1 MRKITYLLSSFLLI
15 LTGFTSC
22 NEDPVNATE
31 QTNNVAWI
39 KVKNID
45 GGVLYMKQDETFAI
59 SVLMFPEEAID
70 KDKYSFQFRSS
81 NDQVATVN
89 EEGIITAI
97 GGGEATISVIPSHNE
112 KLGFSFKA
120 QIKATPNILL
130 SDEIKEGISI
140 EIDEN
145 STEHTLYDLSAQ
157 LKVVP
162 EESADKTLTYNID
175 NESIATIDANGIISP
190 LSVGETTITVSWEA
204 EEKTITIPL
213 TIEAMKVGPLDRTG
227 WMVTDLNDA
236 TNSSGE
242 KLIDGDPNT
251 GYKLTNKK
259 EEIVSG
265 FTINKTNSQS
275 FFAIQIEQNTSKKAY
290 IIQFDLFGSDN
301 GENWQIIKREITID
315 EANKE
320 NNTIQLEKSY
330 TYQYIKI
337 EITHIGNKDRNFD
350 IKELNLI
357 GNKE

>member
-15 LTGFTSC
+15 LTGVTGC

-45 GGVLYMKQDETFAI
+45 GGVLYMNQDEIFAI

-70 KDKYSFQFRSS
+70 KDEYSFQFRSS

-145 STEHTLYDLSAQ
+145 STEHTPYDLSAQ

-162 EESADKTLTYNID
+162 EESADKILTYSID
-175 NESIATIDANGIISP
+175 NENIAIIDANGIIFP

-204 EEKTITIPL
+204 EEKTITMPL
-213 TIEAMKVGPLDRTG
+213 TIEAMKVGPLDRTS
-227 WMVTDLNDA
+227 WMVTDCNNAENDK
-236 TNSSGE
+236 TIY
-242 KLIDGDPNT
+242 LTDGDN
-251 GYKLTNKK
+251 LTNFNLKNNK
-259 EEIVSG
+259 NEEIKAA
-265 FTINKTNSQS
+265 FIINRNNQLPFHTIFIDQTGCSKSKIKGANIYGGNDNQTWDLITN
-275 FFAIQIEQNTSKKAY
+275 
-290 IIQFDLFGSDN
+290 
-301 GENWQIIKREITID
+301 
-315 EANKE
+315 
-320 NNTIQLEKSY
+320 IQLEGTENIYQTPLNELY
-330 TYQYIKI
+330 TYQYIKV
-337 EITHIGNKDRNFD
+337 EIIKLNKDNAGTVQMSEF
-350 IKELNLI
+350 ILI

>member
-1 MRKITYLLSSFLLI
+1 M
-15 LTGFTSC
+15 
-22 NEDPVNATE
+22 
-31 QTNNVAWI
+31 
-39 KVKNID
+39 
-45 GGVLYMKQDETFAI
+45 
-59 SVLMFPEEAID
+59 
-70 KDKYSFQFRSS
+70 
-81 NDQVATVN
+81 
-89 EEGIITAI
+89 
-97 GGGEATISVIPSHNE
+97 
-112 KLGFSFKA
+112 
-120 QIKATPNILL
+120 
-130 SDEIKEGISI
+130 
-140 EIDEN
+140 
-145 STEHTLYDLSAQ
+145 SAQ

-227 WMVTDLNDA
+227 WVVTDLNDA

>member
-45 GGVLYMKQDETFAI
+45 GGVLYMKQGETFAI

-70 KDKYSFQFRSS
+70 KDEYSFQFRSS

-97 GGGEATISVIPSHNE
+97 GGGETTISVIPSHNE

-145 STEHTLYDLSAQ
+145 STQHTPYDLSAQ

-162 EESADKTLTYNID
+162 EESADKTLTYKID
-175 NESIATIDANGIISP
+175 NENIATIDANGIISP

-227 WMVTDLNDA
+227 WVVTDCND
-236 TNSSGE
+236 TENDNTTY
-242 KLIDGDPNT
+242 LTDGDNST
-251 GYKLTNKK
+251 IFELTNKK
-259 EEIVSG
+259 EEIKAV
-265 FTINKTNSQS
+265 FIINRNNQLPFHTIFIDQTGCTK
-275 FFAIQIEQNTSKKAY
+275 SK
-290 IIQFDLFGSDN
+290 
-301 GENWQIIKREITID
+301 IK
-315 EANKE
+315 EANIYGG
-320 NNTIQLEKSY
+320 NDNQTWDLITNIQLKGTEETYQTPLDKLY
-330 TYQYIKI
+330 TYQYIKV
-337 EITHIGNKDRNFD
+337 EIVNLNKESAKTVQMSEF
-350 IKELNLI
+350 ILI